1 MNVTA
6 SRNFFVRNSAAGSSQ
21 KSSTNIYCAERA
33 NFYELVTCFSLTLF
47 LDRKYYNGQW
57 INEKVFRIHC
67 LNTIS
72 CLHAPV
78 FYPFPCY
85 TIFTF
90 RLRWDF
96 VPFLLTKYL
105 VCFAEMNLH
114 CFSSKNH
121 LNGDWEEDSCKRS
134 SGTPLA

>member
-47 LDRKYYNGQW
+47 LDRKYKTRHTVPGTTVLCLFTSCLVLMDNIKYY

-72 CLHAPV
+72 CLRAPV

-85 TIFTF
+85 TIFT
-90 RLRWDF
+90 LI
-96 VPFLLTKYL
+96 VLGLCPFS
-105 VCFAEMNLH
+105 F
-114 CFSSKNH
+114 
-121 LNGDWEEDSCKRS
+121 D
-134 SGTPLA
+134 